1 MLMASVP
8 ADIWN
13 AIVAFLNVILQFFY
27 NLTGNYGIAIIM
39 LTVLIKIILLPLTI
53 KQTRS
58 MVAMQKIQP
67 EVKKLQEKYKDDK
80 EKLSQEMM
88 KFYKENKV
96 NPLSGCLPL
105 ILQLPVFFA
114 LYTAIR
120 KYLLTPPTL
129 LLGNTMTILPGY
141 LALPIVKSAN
151 FLWMENLADSTRIA
165 DPYFILV
172 ALLAVTTWYSQKQVM
187 SDPRQK
193 SMLYI
198 MPIITAFIG
207 LSLPAGVVLYWLTT
221 NTLQILQQW
230 GIEYWDK
237 KHPKEEL
244 KGKAAIKAAEEK
256 AQAKGKAAAAKG
268 KEPTAKGR
276 AAAAK
281 GKTPTAKGKAAAK
294 GKAPP
299 RSKASSR
306 PKSPPQGK
314 KKAAPKDKTPAKS
327 GASKQ
332 NKGSQKGKGAAKA
345 SGAAK
350 GGKKSQVRRPK
361 GPPPTQKKTQKSTK
375 GRGAQKKK

>member
-1 MLMASVP
+1 
-8 ADIWN
+8 
-13 AIVAFLNVILQFFY
+13 
-27 NLTGNYGIAIIM
+27 
-39 LTVLIKIILLPLTI
+39 
-53 KQTRS
+53 
-58 MVAMQKIQP
+58 MQKIQP
-67 EVKKLQEKYKDDK
+67 EIKKLQEKYKDDK